1 MYRFSIFA
9 TMVLVLNAPA
19 AFSQAVGIGTSN
31 PHSSAQLEISATQK
45 GILIPRVALTGLS
58 DKTTITTPAASLLV
72 YNSNNTLPGGAGFYY
87 WTGTVW
93 AKLITPSDLVNYS
106 GNWGT
111 SGNGGTNAANF
122 IGTTDNQ
129 PLRFR
134 ANNSLIGLL
143 DHSHINFGFGNGVLG
158 NITTG
163 SSNIALGSGAGSS
176 LTTGAFNIAIGE
188 NVMMHET
195 DSNNT
200 VMGVSAMINNSGHR
214 NTLFGV
220 RTFTGVSTSSGNN
233 NTALGYEAMRNAKGG
248 SNNVAVGLHALYKAD
263 GRSNLVAIGD
273 SAMYSLTTGNKNMA
287 VGSKALKTNILGTYN
302 LALGNEALY
311 SATGSRNIAI
321 GNDAMRSVQIGF
333 SSTALGNSALF
344 AQSNPVGQIAIGDSA
359 MYSVTAGSYNTVIG
373 TRALGKIA
381 SPGPSRNTIIGAYA
395 SADITTASN
404 NNTII
409 GSYAMRNTAGN
420 DNVVIGD
427 SAQTGVATAS
437 IQNNVLIGKSVAAG
451 NKQMSHTVAI
461 GYKAMANITDGGD
474 RNIAIGSF
482 AMGSAPFGERNIGI
496 GDSALFRNP
505 LMDNVA
511 IGAGALLNMTGDR
524 NIALGYH
531 ALYKAEAGTANI
543 AIGRNAAAK
552 GVDPGSVVAIG
563 DSALYSVD
571 ALDFDGARSTAIGHK
586 ALKNTSTGFLNTA
599 IGYSSGQGNITGN
612 RLTLIGHGADVT
624 TDGLNNATAIG
635 ANATVSANNTMA
647 FGNSNVERWVF
658 GLGTTSAG
666 APSKAL
672 EVAATG
678 RPGNGAY
685 LTAGGVWTNTSDVT
699 LKENFSEVNSED
711 ILQKI
716 MQLPISRWRYK
727 GTDEFHIGPMAQDF
741 YALFQV
747 GIDEKHISTIDP
759 NGIALLAIQQLKQ
772 ENTELQK
779 LLTGLQER
787 IALLEKK

>member
-1 MYRFSIFA
+1 MNRISVFVILA
-9 TMVLVLNAPA
+9 AGMVVQTAR
-19 AFSQAVGIGTSN
+19 SQAVGIGTSN
-31 PHSSAQLEISATQK
+31 PHSSALLEISSTQK
-45 GILIPRVALTGLS
+45 GILIPRIALTGLT

-72 YNSNNTLPGGAGFYY
+72 YNTNNALPGGTGFYY

-93 AKLITPSDLVNYS
+93 SKLITPADLANYN

-111 SGNGGTNAANF
+111 YGNSGTNAASF

-129 PLRFR
+129 RLRFR
-134 ANNSLIGLL
+134 ANNSLVGML
-143 DHSHINFGFGNGVLG
+143 DHARINFGFGNGVLT

-163 SSNIALGSGAGSS
+163 SSNIALGSGAGNA
-176 LTTGAFNIAIGE
+176 LTTGAFNVAIGE
-188 NVMMHET
+188 NVMMHAT

-200 VMGVSAMINNSGHR
+200 VVGVSAMISNSGHR
-214 NTLFGV
+214 NTLLGV
-220 RTFTGVSTSSGNN
+220 RAFTGISILSGNN
-233 NTALGYEAMRNAKGG
+233 NTSVGYEAMRNAKGG
-248 SNNVAVGLHALYKAD
+248 NNNVAVGMQALFSAD

-273 SAMYSLTTGNKNMA
+273 SAMYTLTTGSKNMA
-287 VGSKALKTNILGTYN
+287 VGSRALKSNILGSYN

-321 GNDAMRSVQIGF
+321 GNDAMRSVQIG
-333 SSTALGNSALF
+333 SSTIALGNSSLF
-344 AQSNPVGQIAIGDSA
+344 TQSNPVGQIAIGDSA
-359 MYSVTAGSYNTVIG
+359 LYAVVAGSYNTVIG

-381 SPGPSRNTIIGAYA
+381 SPGPSRNTIIGAFA
-395 SADITTASN
+395 SADIITASN
-404 NNTII
+404 NNTIL
-409 GSYAMRNTAGN
+409 GTFAMRNTAGN

-427 SAQTGVATAS
+427 SAHTGLATAS

-451 NKQMSHTVAI
+451 NKQMSNTVAI
-461 GYKAMANITDGGD
+461 GYKAMGNITDGGD
-474 RNIAIGSF
+474 RNIAIGPY

-552 GVDPGSVVAIG
+552 GSDPGSIVALG

-571 ALDFDGARSTAIGHK
+571 AIDFDGARSTGIGHK
-586 ALKNTSTGFLNTA
+586 ALKNTTTGILNTA
-599 IGYSSGQGNITGN
+599 VGYNAGQTNISGN
-612 RLTLIGHGADVT
+612 RLTLLGHGADVT

-635 ANATVSANNTMA
+635 ANAAVSTNNTMA
-647 FGNSNVERWVF
+647 FGNANVERWVF
-658 GLGTTSAG
+658 GISTTSAG

-678 RPGNGAY
+678 KPGNGAY
-685 LTAGGVWTNTSDVT
+685 LTSGGVWTNTSDVN
-699 LKENFSEVNSED
+699 LKEEFSLVDSED
-711 ILQKI
+711 ILRKI
-716 MQLPISRWRYK
+716 MLLPISRWRYK
-727 GTDEFHIGPMAQDF
+727 GTGEFHIGPMAQDF

-772 ENTELQK
+772 ENTELLK
-779 LLTGLQER
+779 LLADLQQR
-787 IALLEKK
+787 ISLLEKK